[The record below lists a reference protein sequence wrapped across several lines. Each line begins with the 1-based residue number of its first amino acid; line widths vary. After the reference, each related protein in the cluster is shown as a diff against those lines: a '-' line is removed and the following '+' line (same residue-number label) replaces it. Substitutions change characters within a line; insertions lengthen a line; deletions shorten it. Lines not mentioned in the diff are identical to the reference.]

1 MGLRGPK
8 PQGKLSVIEPRQV
21 QRPKP
26 FIGMSA
32 EAKIVW
38 KRIIDD
44 LPADFYAKHELDL
57 LREYCEQA
65 SRASKANSM
74 IASQGEVLEIESEH
88 GTKQVINKWIDV
100 ANSADNIMSTLGT
113 KLRLAKNSKLSNK
126 QASKIESGQKRPS
139 RADLMF
145 NG

>member
-8 PQGKLSVIEPRQV
+8 AQGKLSVIEPRPV

-26 FIGMSA
+26 FSGMSDK
-32 EAKIVW
+32 AKGVW

-65 SRASKANSM
+65 ARASRANEM
-74 IASQGEVLEIESEH
+74 VTTQGEVLEIETEH
-88 GTKQVINKWIDV
+88 GTKQVVNKWLDV
-100 ANSADNIMSTLGT
+100 ANGADNIMSTLGT
-113 KLRLAKNSKLSNK
+113 KLRIAKNSKLSNK
-126 QASKIESGQKRPS
+126 QASKIESGQKRS
-139 RADLMF
+139 NRSELMF